1 MKIKVGVF
9 FGGRSVEHE
18 VSVLSALQAID
29 AVDKEKYEVIPVY
42 IAKSGLFY
50 TGDALL
56 AVDNYKD
63 TAKLLAACRQ
73 IGIINSGGEVV
84 AVRYPLSRFS
94 NNVVTTL
101 DVAMP
106 VLHGTNGEDGSMQG
120 FFESV
125 GLPYTGCDI
134 LSSALGMDKIAT
146 KAVLL
151 QAGLPVVKYTWFYS
165 LDWLKDPQAA
175 IAKVEGALPYPLIV
189 KPADVGSSV
198 GIKKAAN
205 RAELEE
211 AVELARN
218 FSAKILVEEL
228 VVNMQEINCS
238 VLGDADEAE
247 TSVCEEP
254 VGSAEIL
261 SYQDKY
267 LNKGGG
273 KGMSGAKRKV
283 PADIAPETAG
293 EIQRY
298 ALEAFRAIGCAGV
311 VRIDFM
317 IDRAAGK
324 VYVNE
329 LNTIPGSLS
338 FYLWEATGVK
348 FAALVD
354 RLISLALK
362 RKRERGNIMYSYD
375 ANIFALKGT
384 GGFKSGS
391 KGKA

>member
-29 AVDKEKYEVIPVY
+29 AMDKEKYEVIPIY
-42 IAKSGLFY
+42 IAKSGLLY
-50 TGDALL
+50 TGEALL

-63 TAKLLAACRQ
+63 TAKLLADSRQ
-73 IGIINSGGEVV
+73 VGIINNLNEVV
-84 AVRYPLSRFS
+84 VVRYPLSRFS

-125 GLPYTGCDI
+125 GLPYTGCDV
-134 LSSALGMDKIAT
+134 LSSAIGMDKIAT
-146 KAVLL
+146 KCVLL
-151 QAGLPVVKYTWFYS
+151 QAGLPVVKYTWFYA

-175 IAKVEGALPYPLIV
+175 VAKVESALPYPVIV

-198 GIKKAAN
+198 GIKKAAD

-211 AVELARN
+211 AIELARN

-238 VLGDADEAE
+238 VLGDWDEVQ

-267 LNKGGG
+267 LNKGT

-283 PADIAPETAG
+283 PADIAPEMAD
-293 EIQRY
+293 EIRKY
-298 ALEAFRAIGCAGV
+298 AR
-311 VRIDFM
+311 
-317 IDRAAGK
+317 
-324 VYVNE
+324 
-329 LNTIPGSLS
+329 
-338 FYLWEATGVK
+338 
-348 FAALVD
+348 
-354 RLISLALK
+354 
-362 RKRERGNIMYSYD
+362 
-375 ANIFALKGT
+375 
-384 GGFKSGS
+384 
-391 KGKA
+391 

>member
-29 AVDKEKYEVIPVY
+29 AMDKEKYEVIPVY
-42 IAKSGLFY
+42 IAKSGLLY
-50 TGDALL
+50 TGEALL

-63 TAKLLAACRQ
+63 TAKLLADSRQ
-73 IGIINSGGEVV
+73 VGIINNLTEVV
-84 AVRYPLSRFS
+84 VVRYPLGRFS

-125 GLPYTGCDI
+125 GLPYTGCDV
-134 LSSALGMDKIAT
+134 LSSAIGMDKIAT
-146 KAVLL
+146 KCVLL
-151 QAGLPVVKYTWFYS
+151 QAGLPVVKYTWFYA

-175 IAKVEGALPYPLIV
+175 VAKVESAVPYPVIV

-211 AVELARN
+211 AIELARN

-238 VLGDADEAE
+238 VLGDWDEAQ

-254 VGSAEIL
+254 VGSSEIL

-267 LNKGGG
+267 LNKGT

-283 PADIAPETAG
+283 PADIAPELAD
-293 EIQRY
+293 EIQKY
-298 ALEAFRAIGCAGV
+298 ARGAFLAIGCAGV

-317 IDRAAGK
+317 IDRAADK

-348 FAALVD
+348 FTALVD
-354 RLISLALK
+354 RLIGLALK
-362 RKRERGNIMYSYD
+362 RKRDRGGIMYSYD
-375 ANIFALKGT
+375 ANIFAMKGT

-391 KGKA
+391 KG

>member
-1 MKIKVGVF
+1 MKVKVGVF

-29 AVDKEKYEVIPVY
+29 AVDKEKYEVVPVY
-42 IAKSGLFY
+42 IAKTGLFY
-50 TGDALL
+50 TGEALL

-63 TAKLLAACRQ
+63 SAGLLAACRQ
-73 IGIINSGGEVV
+73 IGVINNGSEVV
-84 AVRYPLSRFS
+84 VVRYPLSRFS

-125 GLPYTGCDI
+125 GLPYTGCDV

-146 KAVLL
+146 KCVLL
-151 QAGLPVVKYTWFYS
+151 QAGLPVVKYAWFYA

-175 IAKVEGALPYPLIV
+175 IAKVEGAVPYPVIV

-205 RAELEE
+205 RVELEE
-211 AVELARN
+211 AIELARN

-228 VVNMQEINCS
+228 VVNMREINCS
-238 VLGDADEAE
+238 VLGDADEAQ

-254 VGSAEIL
+254 VGSSEIL

-267 LNKGGG
+267 LNKGG
-273 KGMSGAKRKV
+273 KGMSGAKRRV
-283 PADIAPETAG
+283 PADIPPERAA

-298 ALEAFRAIGCAGV
+298 AREAFRAIGCAGV
-311 VRIDFM
+311 VRIDIM
-317 IDRAAGK
+317 IDQAADK

-348 FAALVD
+348 FTALVD

-362 RKRERGNIMYSYD
+362 RKRDRGGIMYSYD
-375 ANIFALKGT
+375 ANIFAMKGT
-384 GGFKSGS
+384 GGFKAGS

>member
-1 MKIKVGVF
+1 MKIRVGVF

-18 VSVLSALQAID
+18 VSVLSALQAIN
-29 AVDKEKYEVIPVY
+29 AIDKEKYEVIPVY

-50 TGDALL
+50 TGEALL

-73 IGIINSGGEVV
+73 IGVINGGGETVV
-84 AVRYPLSRFS
+84 VRYPFSRFS
-94 NNVVTTL
+94 SNVVATL

-125 GLPYTGCDI
+125 GLPYTGCDVV
-134 LSSALGMDKIAT
+134 SSAIGMDKIAT
-146 KAVLL
+146 KCVLQ
-151 QAGLPVVKYTWFYS
+151 QAGLPIVKYTWFYS

-175 IAKVEGALPYPLIV
+175 IAKVEAALPYQVIV

-205 RAELEE
+205 RTELEE

-228 VVNMQEINCS
+228 VVNMQEINCA

-283 PADIAPETAG
+283 PADIAPETAE
-293 EIQRY
+293 EIRRY
-298 ALEAFRAIGCAGV
+298 AREAFLAVGCAGV

-317 IDRAAGK
+317 INKAANK

-338 FYLWEATGVK
+338 FYLWEASGVK
-348 FAALVD
+348 FTALVD
-354 RLISLALK
+354 RLIGLALK
-362 RKRERGNIMYSYD
+362 RKRERSGIMYSYD
-375 ANIFALKGT
+375 ANIFSLEGT
-384 GGFKSGS
+384 GGFKTGS
-391 KGKA
+391 KR

>member
-1 MKIKVGVF
+1 MKVRVGVF

-29 AVDKEKYEVIPVY
+29 AVDKEKYEVVPVY
-42 IAKSGLFY
+42 IAKTGLFY
-50 TGDALL
+50 SGAALL
-56 AVDNYKD
+56 DVNNYKD
-63 TAKLLAACRQ
+63 TAKLLADCRQ
-73 IGIINSGGEVV
+73 IGIVNNANETVV
-84 AVRYPLSRFS
+84 VRYPLSRFS
-94 NNVVTTL
+94 SNVVTTL

-125 GLPYTGCDI
+125 GLPYTGCDV

-146 KAVLL
+146 KCVLL
-151 QAGLPVVKYTWFYS
+151 QAGLPVVKYAWFYA
-165 LDWLKDPQAA
+165 LDWLKDQQAA
-175 IAKVEGALPYPLIV
+175 IAKVEAAVPYPVIV

-205 RAELEE
+205 RAEMEE

-218 FSAKILVEEL
+218 FSAKILIEEL
-228 VVNMQEINCS
+228 VVNMREINCS
-238 VLGDADEAE
+238 VLGDTDEAQP
-247 TSVCEEP
+247 SVCEEP

-267 LNKGGG
+267 LNKGG
-273 KGMSGAKRKV
+273 KGMSGAKRRV
-283 PADIAPETAG
+283 PADISPERTA

-298 ALEAFRAIGCAGV
+298 AVEAFRAIGCAGV

-317 IDRAAGK
+317 IDQAADK

-348 FAALVD
+348 FTALVD

-362 RKRERGNIMYSYD
+362 RKRERGTIMFSYD

-384 GGFKSGS
+384 GGFKAGS

>member
-1 MKIKVGVF
+1 MRIKVGVF

-29 AVDKEKYEVIPVY
+29 AANKEKYEVIPIY
-42 IAKSGLFY
+42 IAKSGLWY

-56 AVDNYKD
+56 DVSRYKD
-63 TAKLLAACRQ
+63 IPKLLSECRQ
-73 IGIINSGGEVV
+73 ISVINSLNEVV
-84 AVRYPLSRFS
+84 VIRYPLSRFS
-94 NNVVTTL
+94 NNVVNTL

-106 VLHGTNGEDGSMQG
+106 VLHGTHGEDGAMQG

-125 GLPYTGCDI
+125 GLPFTGCDV
-134 LSSALGMDKIAT
+134 LSSAIGMDKIAT
-146 KAVLL
+146 KSVLQ
-151 QAGLPVVKYTWFYS
+151 QAGLPVVKYTWFYA
-165 LDWLKDPQAA
+165 LDWLKDQQAA
-175 IAKVEGALPYPLIV
+175 VAKVERELSYPVIV

-198 GIKKAAN
+198 GIQKAAN
-205 RAELEE
+205 RTELEE

-228 VVNMQEINCS
+228 VVNLKEINCS
-238 VLGDADEAE
+238 VLGDWDEVK

-254 VGSAEIL
+254 VSSAEIL

-267 LNKGGG
+267 LNKSS

-283 PADIAPETAG
+283 PADISPELAE
-293 EIQRY
+293 EIQNL
-298 ALEAFRAIGCAGV
+298 AKQAFLAIGCSGV

-317 IDRAAGK
+317 IDQAAGAK

-338 FYLWEATGVK
+338 FYLWQATGIR
-348 FAALVD
+348 FPALID
-354 RLISLALK
+354 ELIRLALK
-362 RKRERGNIMYSYD
+362 RKRDRGGIMYSYD
-375 ANIFALKGT
+375 ANIFAMKGT
-384 GGFKSGS
+384 GGLKIGT
-391 KGKA
+391 KA